1 MKRKIISIAIA
12 VFAAVGLTARNK
24 NSDVIGGNSSNTSNN
39 VSEPQSSFDNTTS
52 SETPSSSAPSRMNE
66 PTAENST
73 QISIIKEDVNMIN
86 ISVNGNTF
94 SANLEDNS
102 SAEALKGLLEKGDLT
117 VDMHDYGSFEKVGEI
132 GTTLPRNDTRITTEP
147 GDIILYLGNQITI
160 YYETNSWSFTR
171 LGKIQNVT
179 QSELKSALG
188 SGNATVTFSLA

>member
-39 VSEPQSSFDNTTS
+39 VSEPQSSSDNTTS

-73 QISIIKEDVNMIN
+73 EISIIKEDINMIN

-160 YYETNSWSFTR
+160 YYDTNSWSFTR

>member
-39 VSEPQSSFDNTTS
+39 VSEPQSSSDNTTS

-73 QISIIKEDVNMIN
+73 EISIIKEDINMIN
-86 ISVNGNTF
+86 ISVNSNTF

-160 YYETNSWSFTR
+160 YYDTNSWSFTR